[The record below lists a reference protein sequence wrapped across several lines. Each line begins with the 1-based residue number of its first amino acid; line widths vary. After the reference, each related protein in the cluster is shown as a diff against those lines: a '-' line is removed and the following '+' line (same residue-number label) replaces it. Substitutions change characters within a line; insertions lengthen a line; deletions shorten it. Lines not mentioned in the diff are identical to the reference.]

1 MKTIAFDV
9 DGTLIDDRDSPR
21 YEVIQLFKSF
31 ESFGFKMYVWS
42 GGGVDYASHWARK
55 MGLNAEIVVKGSF
68 TPDIA
73 VDDIEDCT
81 LGKVNV
87 HVGRK

>member
-9 DGTLIDDRDSPR
+9 DGTLIDDRDTPR
-21 YEVIQLFKSF
+21 YDVVQLFKSF
-31 ESFGFKMYVWS
+31 EYFGFKMYVWS
-42 GGGVDYASHWARK
+42 GGGVDYATHWARK
-55 MGLNAEIVVKGSF
+55 MGLNAEVVVKGSF

-81 LGKVNV
+81 LGTVNI
-87 HVGRK
+87 HVGKK